1 MSDFNSDYKQQLL
14 TAAGTLF
21 NTPAERPARL
31 RRRVPLLAMIAFGAL
46 LLAAAALAA
55 SGIIGVGAPVV
66 ANHQHG
72 TPSAATGVGIPVSGA
87 MSGHGSVQLLPVSVA
102 DPAGGLAWGMR
113 IVRTTR
119 GLVCVQVG
127 RLRDGRLGVLGQDG
141 EFHDDGLF
149 HELPAGVLDPYT
161 CSQPGYYVLYRSEG
175 LPASGAMPGPAKSCL
190 YPGAPRRHHA
200 DPRSCPAG
208 DERMIAFGVLGPH
221 AAQRHLQAAG
231 RDADGRDDGLAR
243 RLPDRSPPA
252 TGSPTSDRPRS
263 APACLGGDAALR
275 VSHRGFHLEPPGPL
289 PDRNRI
295 LGDLERTIQLRPPF
309 L

>member
-1 MSDFNSDYKQQLL
+1 M
-14 TAAGTLF
+14 
-21 NTPAERPARL
+21 
-31 RRRVPLLAMIAFGAL
+31 
-46 LLAAAALAA
+46 
-55 SGIIGVGAPVV
+55 
-66 ANHQHG
+66 
-72 TPSAATGVGIPVSGA
+72 
-87 MSGHGSVQLLPVSVA
+87 A

-113 IVRTTR
+113 VVRTTR

-190 YPGAPRRHHA
+190 YPGAPRRHHS

-221 AAQRHLQAAG
+221 ARSVAYRQQGEMRTVATTGSLGAYLIVLRQPPVHPNPLDLGPRQHVSATMQLYGYPTVGSTSSRLGRFPIETGSSVISSADSASAAVSVSPGQNPPPNGLRRVPRRSLTRRRSFPSSRPGCTRRSELRAAG
-231 RDADGRDDGLAR
+231 RLG
-243 RLPDRSPPA
+243 A
-252 TGSPTSDRPRS
+252 TS
-263 APACLGGDAALR
+263 LG
-275 VSHRGFHLEPPGPL
+275 
-289 PDRNRI
+289 
-295 LGDLERTIQLRPPF
+295 
-309 L
+309 